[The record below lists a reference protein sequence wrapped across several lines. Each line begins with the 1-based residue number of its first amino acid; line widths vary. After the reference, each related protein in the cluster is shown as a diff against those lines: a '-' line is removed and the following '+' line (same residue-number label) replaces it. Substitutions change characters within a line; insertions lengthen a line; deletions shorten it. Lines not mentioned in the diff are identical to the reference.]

1 MGLALGAAISGKPTP
16 SGAYIPDPLLTNCA
30 KLQSTRAFYEII
42 KSTIDISGGIIVSLP
57 SEEDFRH
64 PEAGKWMEKYLKG
77 AAQFPTEHRLRVVRF
92 LQAMTGG
99 PLAAALHH
107 SGGPMQNQKIIIFRE
122 TDFEA
127 KKKWVRVL
135 TGIEKEG

>member
-1 MGLALGAAISGKPTP
+1 MPWGDLEDSLEFLHYLPIAARLKAILAL
-16 SGAYIPDPLLTNCA
+16 L
-30 KLQSTRAFYEII
+30 E
-42 KSTIDISGGIIVSLP
+42 V
-57 SEEDFRH
+57 
-64 PEAGKWMEKYLKG
+64 GKWMEKYLKG
-77 AAQFPTEHRLRVVRF
+77 AAEFPTEHRLRVVRF

-127 KKKWVRVL
+127 KKKRVRVL